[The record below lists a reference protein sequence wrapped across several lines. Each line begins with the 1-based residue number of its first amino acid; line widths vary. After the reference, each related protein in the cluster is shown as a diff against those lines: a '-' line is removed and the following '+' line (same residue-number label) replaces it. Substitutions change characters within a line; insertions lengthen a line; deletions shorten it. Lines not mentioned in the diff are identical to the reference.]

1 MTDDMRVRLEQLPT
15 GELLA
20 ILRDRDLEEW
30 RPEAFPLV
38 EAILAER
45 HVDVAAALQSLN
57 AAATY
62 VDFEA
67 LVEVATFSTAID
79 AHLCRMALEEAE
91 IPCWVFND
99 HLAGVHVPLAMVVG
113 VSVRVRPEDE
123 AAARE
128 ILEAVRSGATAAPED
143 PEKR

>member
-1 MTDDMRVRLEQLPT
+1 MSDELRARLAEMPT
-15 GELLA
+15 GELLRV
-20 ILRDRDLEEW
+20 LQDRDLDEW
-30 RPEAFPLV
+30 RPEAFPLI

-67 LVEVATFSTAID
+67 LTTIATFSTSVD
-79 AHLCRMALEEAE
+79 AHLCRMALEEAQ
-91 IPCWVFND
+91 IPCWLFND
-99 HLAGVHVPLAMVVG
+99 NLAGVHVPLGMAIG

-123 AAARE
+123 SAARE
-128 ILEAVRSGATAAPED
+128 VMEAVRSGATAAPED
-143 PEKR
+143 PEK

>member
-1 MTDDMRVRLEQLPT
+1 MSDELGARLAEMPT
-15 GELLA
+15 GELLRV
-20 ILRDRDLEEW
+20 LQDRDLDEW
-30 RPEAFPLV
+30 RPEAFPLI

-67 LVEVATFSTAID
+67 LTTIATFSTSVD

-91 IPCWVFND
+91 IPCWLFND
-99 HLAGVHVPLAMVVG
+99 NLAGVHVPLGMAIG

-123 AAARE
+123 SAARE
-128 ILEAVRSGATAAPED
+128 VMEAVRSGATAAPED
-143 PEKR
+143 PEK

>member
-1 MTDDMRVRLEQLPT
+1 VTDDLRARLEPLST
-15 GELLA
+15 DELLA
-20 ILRDRDLEEW
+20 VLRDRDLEEW
-30 RPEAFPLV
+30 RPEAFPLI
-38 EAILAER
+38 EAILAAR
-45 HVDVAAALQSLN
+45 HVDVAAALESLR

-67 LVEVATFSTAID
+67 LVEIATFSTSVD

-99 HLAGVHVPLAMVVG
+99 NLAGVHVPLGMAIG
-113 VSVRVRPEDE
+113 VSVRVRPEDA

-128 ILEAVRSGATAAPED
+128 ILEAVRSGATAGPED
-143 PEKR
+143 PSA

>member
-1 MTDDMRVRLEQLPT
+1 MTDELRAKLAEMPT
-15 GELLA
+15 GELLRV
-20 ILRDRDLEEW
+20 LQDRDLDEW

-38 EAILAER
+38 EGILTER
-45 HVDVAAALQSLN
+45 HVDVAAALESLN

-67 LVEVATFSTAID
+67 LTAIATFSTSVD

-91 IPCWVFND
+91 IPCWIFND
-99 HLAGVHVPLAMVVG
+99 NLAGVHVPLGMAIG
-113 VSVRVRPEDE
+113 VSVRVRPEDAE
-123 AAARE
+123 AARE

-143 PEKR
+143 PSP